1 MTSSAL
7 AWPEPPAPVGAGPEL
22 NAFVVADTVRACR
35 DAFAEALAAVILTG
49 SVARGE
55 GTWAREEDG
64 WSLLGDAE
72 FLLLFGKGHRLPR
85 TVEVEAVVARIQDRL
100 RGRRL
105 RCEITL
111 APCDDGYLRGLRPSI
126 FAYELRACGRVVW
139 GDADAIRAVP
149 CFPAQAIPRE
159 DAWRL
164 LSNRLVEQLEP
175 LADAWPRS
183 DELPPAVRYRAN
195 KLYLDMATSLLVC
208 VGAYA
213 PSYRQRSEALD
224 GLARDARR
232 TADLPLAVPELA
244 RKVAACT
251 RFKLDPAAGAGDA
264 VASWA
269 EWSEAVLHARQLW
282 RWETA
287 ILAGM
292 PADAPDDAL
301 RARWMVAQPWPMRV
315 RGWLYVARAEGW
327 VRAWRLWPR
336 WVRLARLGSPRHCV
350 YAAATEVLFALAAGF
365 DSTQAPADEKP
376 PRRWLPVPG
385 RDRDERDRFAA
396 LASDVVAN
404 YHRFLVGT
412 RA

>member
-1 MTSSAL
+1 MTAPAL
-7 AWPEPPAPVGAGPEL
+7 AWPQPPAPVGAGPEL
-22 NAFVVADTVRACR
+22 SALVVAETIRACR

-72 FLLLFGKGHRLPR
+72 FLLLFREDHHLPR
-85 TVEVEAVVARIQDRL
+85 TVEVDAVVALIQDRL

-111 APCDDGYLRGLRPSI
+111 APCHDGYLRGLRPSI

-139 GDADAIRAVP
+139 GDPDAIRAVP

-175 LADAWPRS
+175 LAGAWPRS
-183 DELPPAVRYRAN
+183 DELPAAARYRAN

-213 PSYRQRSEALD
+213 PSYHERSEALD
-224 GLARDARR
+224 RLARDARP
-232 TADLPLAVPELA
+232 TADLPLAVPEFA
-244 RKVAACT
+244 RKVAAST
-251 RFKLDPAAGAGDA
+251 RFKLDPAAGVGLD
-264 VASWA
+264 SWA
-269 EWSEAVLHARQLW
+269 EWSEAILQARQLW

-287 ILAGM
+287 VLARA
-292 PADAPDDAL
+292 PAAASDDTL
-301 RARWMVAQPWPMRV
+301 RERWMGAQPWPMRL
-315 RGWLYVARAEGW
+315 RGWLYVARAEGSA
-327 VRAWRLWPR
+327 RSWRCWPR
-336 WVRLARLGSPRHCV
+336 WARLARRGSPRHCV

-365 DSTQAPADEKP
+365 GSTQPPADKNG

-385 RDRDERDRFAA
+385 RDRDERDPLAA
-396 LASDVVAN
+396 LATDIVAN